1 MIVMKFGGS
10 SVDTAESI
18 GRVVEIVRRHLDHK
32 PLVVVS
38 AMGKTTNKLLASAEA
53 AAAGDGQTALAG
65 FEELRETH
73 RREAHGVVSEAL
85 RPRLDAALDGWF
97 AELRSLLNELAATRA
112 LTPRAADAAASFGEL
127 LASRILALALES
139 HGVGSAWIDCR
150 QVLVTDAAFTRAK
163 PLYGP
168 TEARLRQAVEPMA
181 GRGAVPILPVVPTVP
196 VVGGYVGATP
206 EGVTTTLGK
215 EGSDFSAAIF
225 GAALGAEEVQIW
237 TDVDGIMTADPRVV
251 PGARR
256 VPSLSFAEALELAC
270 SGAKKPHPGTLE
282 PASRAGVPIRI
293 LNSTR
298 DEGPGDGTLIGR
310 RETDGRPRIQ
320 SITCRAN
327 ACSLLLLPLGPWAG
341 DGFLPR
347 VLEAARRF
355 RPSLMTLSTEAK
367 SADLALD
374 KSDRLTEIQSE
385 LQRLGRVDVGPGP
398 GVVSVISEDLA
409 THPELA
415 ARVLDAARPWKPRL
429 VLDGAACATVRCL
442 VDEADL
448 HEVVATLHDRLAPDL
463 AGDLP

>member
-1 MIVMKFGGS
+1 MKFGGS

-18 GRVVEIVRRHLDHK
+18 GRVVEIVRRHLDRR

-38 AMGKTTNKLLASAEA
+38 AMGKTTNKLLQSAEA
-53 AAAGDGQTALAG
+53 AAAGDTGTALAG

-73 RREAHGVVSEAL
+73 RRQAHGIVSEAL

-97 AELRSLLNELAATRA
+97 AELHTLLGELAATRA
-112 LTPRAADAAASFGEL
+112 LTPRAADAAAGFGEL
-127 LASRILALALES
+127 LASRILSLALES
-139 HGVGSAWIDCR
+139 HGVGSAWVDCR

-168 TEARLRQAVEPMA
+168 TDARLRQAVEPA
-181 GRGAVPILPVVPTVP
+181 VGRGTVP

-282 PASRAGVPIRI
+282 PASRANVPIRI

-298 DEGPGDGTLIGR
+298 AEGPGEGTLIGR
-310 RETDGRPRIQ
+310 RETGRPGRPVIQ

-327 ACSLLLLPLGPWAG
+327 TCSLLLLPLGPWAG

-374 KSDRLTEIQSE
+374 QGDSLTEIQSE
-385 LQRLGRVDVGPGP
+385 LQRLARVDVGPGS
-398 GVVSVISEDLA
+398 GVVSVVSEDLA
-409 THPELA
+409 THPELVE
-415 ARVLDAARPWKPRL
+415 RVLDAARSWKPRL
-429 VLDGAACATVRCL
+429 VRDGAACATVRCL

-448 HEVVATLHDRLAPDL
+448 HEVVATLHDRLADH
-463 AGDLP
+463 LP

>member
-1 MIVMKFGGS
+1 VIVMKFGGS
-10 SVDTAESI
+10 SVDSAASI
-18 GRVVEIVRRHLDHK
+18 GRVAEIVRRHLELR

-53 AAAGDGQTALAG
+53 AAAGDTAAALAG

-73 RREAHGVVSEAL
+73 RREAHGIVSEAL

-97 AELRSLLNELAATRA
+97 AELRALLGELAATRA

-139 HGVGSAWIDCR
+139 QGIDSAWVDCR

-168 TEARLRQAVEPMA
+168 TEARLRQAVEPAA
-181 GRGAVPILPVVPTVP
+181 GRGPVPTMPAVPVI
-196 VVGGYVGATP
+196 GGYVGATP

-282 PASRAGVPIRI
+282 PASRADVPIRI

-298 DEGPGDGTLIGR
+298 AEGPGEGTLIGR
-310 RETDGRPRIQ
+310 RETGGRPRIQ

-327 ACSLLLLPLGPWAG
+327 ACSLLLLPLGPWTG

-347 VLEAARRF
+347 VLEAAQRF
-355 RPSLMTLSTEAK
+355 RPALLTLRTEAK

-374 KSDRLTEIQSE
+374 KGERLTEIQSE
-385 LQRLGRVDVGPGP
+385 MQRLARVDVGPGA

-409 THPELA
+409 TDPELA

-429 VLDGAACATVRCL
+429 VREGVACATVRCL

-448 HEVVATLHDRLAPDL
+448 HDVVATLHDKLSD
-463 AGDLP
+463 DLP

>member
-10 SVDTAESI
+10 SVDSAASI

-38 AMGKTTNKLLASAEA
+38 AMGKTTRKLLESAEA
-53 AAAGDGQTALAG
+53 AAAGDPKAALAG

-73 RREAHGVVSEAL
+73 RREAHGVVSEDL

-127 LASRILALALES
+127 LASRILSLALES
-139 HGVGSAWIDCR
+139 HGVGSPWIDCR
-150 QVLVTDAAFTRAK
+150 QVLVTDAAFTRAR

-168 TEARLRQAVEPMA
+168 TEARLRQAVEPAA
-181 GRGAVPILPVVPTVP
+181 GRGAVPTVP

-251 PGARR
+251 PDARR

-298 DEGPGDGTLIGR
+298 DGGPGDGTLIGR

-327 ACSLLLLPLGPWAG
+327 ACSLLLLPLGPWSG

-347 VLEAARRF
+347 ALEAAQRF
-355 RPSLMTLSTEAK
+355 RPSLLTLSTEAR
-367 SADLALD
+367 SAELALD
-374 KSDRLTEIQSE
+374 RGDRLTEIQSE
-385 LQRLGRVDVGPGP
+385 LQRIARVDVGPGT
-398 GVVSVISEDLA
+398 GVVSVVSEDLA

-415 ARVLDAARPWKPRL
+415 ARVLEAARPWKPRL
-429 VLDGAACATVRCL
+429 VLDGVACATVRCL

-448 HEVVATLHDRLAPDL
+448 HEVVATLHDRLDPDL
-463 AGDLP
+463 AGNLP